1 MNDHYYGNGPIKIFI
16 ARLVMPVLL
25 LAGACMDILIVSKTV
40 PDIHDLA
47 AAKSLAELFPALFYA
62 AALWFGSGTIIWK
75 KDADKFILSFKR
87 ACQCLVLGG
96 LTTFYFEKWIIS
108 DDAFNT
114 SGFTLFV
121 MGGMFH
127 LAANQLK
134 IFKSKSDGFV

>member
-25 LAGACMDILIVSKTV
+25 LAGACMDILFVSKTV

-47 AAKSLAELFPALFYA
+47 GPKSLAELCPALFYA

-87 ACQCLVLGG
+87 AGQCLAFGG
-96 LTTFYFEKWIIS
+96 LLAFYLEKWIIS

-114 SGFTLFV
+114 SGFTLFAL
-121 MGGMFH
+121 GGMFH
-127 LAANQLK
+127 LAASQLK
-134 IFKSKSDGFV
+134 AFKSKSDDFV